1 MIQHCCF
8 LCSLILIN
16 FVLPPQRRDN
26 MDLEGYNPNTEWTL
40 EGASVE
46 RHETVY
52 ECCPAPFVD
61 ITYTIRL
68 QSRNKWILG

>member
-1 MIQHCCF
+1 M
-8 LCSLILIN
+8 SL
-16 FVLPPQRRDN
+16 QRTDD
-26 MDLEGYNPNTEWTL
+26 MDLEGYNPSTEWTL
-40 EGASVE
+40 KGASVE

-68 QSRNKWILG
+68 QSKNKWILG